1 MNNEH
6 QLRRGQ
12 KWSIVRA
19 KAEHNGDKITLDWLK
34 SQKSIVDDLKLFDD
48 TLKAKENSTIKTLD
62 KTKKSAKGA

>member
-19 KAEHNGDKITLDWLK
+19 KAEHNGDKIALDWLK